1 MTSEVLQAL
10 EKQRHYQKLMTFT
23 VRSVQREKHVH
34 LWRNQKGYSRWQ
46 TVSWNKIQ
54 KSIRNRRLCLT
65 LAKN

>member
-23 VRSVQREKHVH
+23 VRSVQRE
-34 LWRNQKGYSRWQ
+34 NTCICGEIKGLQ
-46 TVSWNKIQ
+46 PLADCILEQNPEINP
-54 KSIRNRRLCLT
+54 NRRLCLT